1 MMTLYDALK
10 TKVREVATA
19 LDLPFGF
26 EGDVFT
32 PPHEP
37 HLRAQIVF
45 TESATA
51 TLGVN
56 GLIRTNG
63 RIEIKVV
70 TAAGEESQAAELTGR
85 LIRLFPRGEEISF
98 DNGLATFTT
107 PQKGAPTGDGKRTEA
122 VINANFYAFQE

>member
-1 MMTLYDALK
+1 MTLYDALK
-10 TKVREVATA
+10 KKIEEAA
-19 LDLPFGF
+19 SSLELPLGL
-26 EGDVFT
+26 EGEVFT
-32 PPHEP
+32 PPHTP

-45 TESATA
+45 TESVTA

-70 TAAGEESQAAELTGR
+70 TVAGENSQAATLVER

-98 DNGLATFTT
+98 DDGLATFTT
-107 PQKGAPTGDGKRTEA
+107 PQKAAPTGDGKRAEA
-122 VINANFYAFQE
+122 VININFYAFQE